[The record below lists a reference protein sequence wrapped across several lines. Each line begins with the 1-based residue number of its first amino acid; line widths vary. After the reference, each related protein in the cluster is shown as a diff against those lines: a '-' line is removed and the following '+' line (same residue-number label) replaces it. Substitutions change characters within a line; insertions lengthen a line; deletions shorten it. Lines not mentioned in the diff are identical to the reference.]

1 MRYLMSVLVLGLP
14 LAIAAGCQKSHA
26 AAIQKIPIQGTVTL
40 DGKPLEG
47 AEVVFTTSLLST
59 FTAETAADGSFQLSS
74 SAGGPAACS
83 GPCKV
88 TISKFLMPP
97 GKTAQPNLSPQ
108 LQGARQIVPPRY
120 SDALY
125 TTLSV
130 NVAEGGGKFDFPLT
144 GG

>member
-1 MRYLMSVLVLGLP
+1 MRYLMVALVLGLSV
-14 LAIAAGCQKSHA
+14 ASATGCQKSQA

-47 AEVVFTTSLLST
+47 AEVIFTTSLLSS
-59 FTAETAADGSFQLSS
+59 FTAETAADGSFQLST
-74 SAGGPAACS
+74 APGGPSVCD

-88 TISKFLMPP
+88 TINKFVMPP
-97 GKTAQPNLSPQ
+97 GKTAQPNMSPQ
-108 LQGARQIVPPRY
+108 LQGARQIIPPRY

-130 NVAEGGGKFDFPLT
+130 NVPQGGGTFDFPLT
-144 GG
+144 GK